1 LKIADYN
8 LPYLN
13 LAPPLWVTPSEF
25 RRDLWRQKTRVPAL
39 SYGVV
44 IVILHLAILVQ
55 CRLVTDRQT
64 DRQNDGQ
71 TDRHTTTA
79 YTALA

>member
-1 LKIADYN
+1 VEN
-8 LPYLN
+8 RRFEPTTPH
-13 LAPPLWVTPSEF
+13 LAPPLGVIPSEF
-25 RRDLWRQKTRVPAL
+25 RRDFWSQKTGVPGL

-44 IVILHLAILVQ
+44 CIILHLTILVQ

-64 DRQNDGQ
+64 DR
-71 TDRHTTTA
+71 HTTTA